1 MRRITVPPE
10 EKHIEIFYVKPKN
23 VYENKFVL
31 TGDEFH
37 HAKNVLRKKKG
48 DIITVVDGIG
58 NEYVGIIDE
67 IHYDNITG
75 SISKILRKP
84 REPILDVTIL
94 QGLIKGNRFKYFVEK
109 STEIGVN
116 RIIPIYTE
124 RSISKNLE
132 KDKKRWEN
140 IAISAMKQSGRSILP
155 EIFDVCSFKEGVDKV
170 EKYDLKLVAHPE
182 HKQGVK
188 SLEKNILIEI
198 KKRKDIIKTV
208 AVAVGPE
215 GGFTLDE
222 IEYAKSKNFF
232 PINLGERRLRSETA
246 SIVALT
252 ILLFSEDD
260 L

>member
-1 MRRITVPPE
+1 MRRIIVSSE

-23 VYENKFVL
+23 VYEDKFVI

-37 HAKNVLRKKKG
+37 HAKNVLRKKRG
-48 DIITVVDGIG
+48 DIITAVDGIG

-67 IHYDNITG
+67 IDYDKIVG
-75 SISKILRKP
+75 SISKITRKP
-84 REPILDVTIL
+84 REPILDVTVI

-116 RIIPIYTE
+116 RIIPVWTDK
-124 RSISKNLE
+124 SISKNLE
-132 KDKKRWEN
+132 GDKKRWEN
-140 IAISAMKQSGRSILP
+140 IAISAMKQSGRSVLP
-155 EIFDVCSFKEGVDKV
+155 EIFDICSFKEGIEKVDKC
-170 EKYDLKLVAHPE
+170 DLKLIAHAE
-182 HKQGVK
+182 CKRGMK
-188 SLEKNILIEI
+188 SFENDILIET
-198 KKRKDIIKTV
+198 RKGRDIIKT
-208 AVAVGPE
+208 AAIAVGPE

-222 IEYAKSKNFF
+222 IEYAKSKNFY

-252 ILLFSEDD
+252 ILLFSKDD